1 MTRRRALGVAA
12 VVLVLAGVAGLLVL
26 RSYVYVP
33 FLGDDTM
40 AIHDSAS
47 LPQSL
52 HVCGRTWHKDSRDRQ
67 QTGAELV
74 ALTDGPPQLVDPRQ
88 FAPCPAGA
96 CGASA
101 GGGACA
107 TVIFARVGENAFV
120 DYALSGGP

>member
-1 MTRRRALGVAA
+1 MTRRTAVGVAA
-12 VVLVLAGVAGLLVL
+12 LLLVGMAGLLVL

-33 FLGDDTM
+33 LLGDDTM
-40 AIHDSAS
+40 AIHDPAS

-107 TVIFARVGENAFV
+107 TVIFARVGDDAFV
-120 DYALSGGP
+120 GYALSGGP